1 MATSLYLIR
10 HGESRAN
17 YEKRFLG
24 HGDWDLTE
32 NGYKQ
37 AECAAKYFEGVK
49 VDAIYSSTLQ
59 RAFHTAEAVAKAKG
73 LSVTKSRSLM
83 EINAGTWEFKTFD
96 ELYANDESGQ
106 WAKWREGKDPDVTAG
121 GGECLTEVLV
131 RVYSKLEEIARAH
144 GGQSVVVATHGAV
157 IRVLRQFLTYKT
169 LTDISRTPW
178 FANASITKLIYD
190 DGKFSI
196 EFENETSH
204 LNSLV
209 TVLPANV

>member
-17 YEKRFLG
+17 REKRFLG

-37 AECAAKYFEGVK
+37 AEYAAKYFENGK
-49 VDAIYSSTLQ
+49 VDAIYSSDLM
-59 RAFHTAEAVAKAKG
+59 RAKHTADAIAKLKG
-73 LSVTKSRSLM
+73 MEVVTTPRLR
-83 EINAGTWEFKTFD
+83 EIYGGEWEFKTYD
-96 ELYANDESGQ
+96 EISENDANGLWKIWCEMQSADIMAS
-106 WAKWREGKDPDVTAG
+106 
-121 GGECLTEVLV
+121 GGESLTEVLT

-144 GGQSVVVATHGAV
+144 DGQNIVVATHGAA
-157 IRVLRQFLTYKT
+157 IRVMVHFLKHKT
-169 LTDISRTPW
+169 LSSMYKTPW
-178 FANASITKLIYD
+178 FANASITKLVYE

-204 LNSLV
+204 LGSLV
-209 TVLPANV
+209 TILPPNV